1 MDERRYLYH
10 ARINC
15 HLTLEQIGV
24 RTALSPT
31 VLRDLDEGR
40 FERLPSGLYARSYVR
55 AFAAAVGLDPED
67 TLTQLEQLLPGAP
80 DPVPVLNAKDP
91 SPGER
96 ASKAAGHLYERAR
109 AVVRSARIEAI
120 EKASALQELLRT
132 EVQQAQWSLR
142 ATTGL
147 SPDLPALTTPSTER
161 FVGPRAALLP
171 RKAPADALQAAGEE
185 RRPAALARYGAAL
198 VDAIVL
204 LVVEIALVG
213 LVSQS
218 SGTPLERLLQEAGLA
233 LAAFCAVPLLL
244 YFLFFGGIGGSTL
257 GRYVCSVRRTEE
269 RAGGDRLNEQLT
281 LAAILK
287 RAVD

>member
-10 ARINC
+10 ARINR
-15 HLTLEQIGV
+15 HLTLEQIGL

-55 AFAAAVGLDPED
+55 AFAAAVGLDPTD
-67 TLTQLEQLLPGAP
+67 TLAHVEHLLPGAP

-91 SPGER
+91 SPGEL
-96 ASKAAGHLYERAR
+96 ASKTAGRLCERAR
-109 AVVRSARIEAI
+109 TVVRSIRTEVI
-120 EKASALQELLRT
+120 EKASSLQDVLRT
-132 EVQQAQWSLR
+132 EVRQAQWSLR

-147 SPDLPALTTPSTER
+147 SPDLPALTASSTER
-161 FVGPRAALLP
+161 FVGPRAALRP
-171 RKAPADALQAAGEE
+171 RSASADRVRAAGEDG
-185 RRPAALARYGAAL
+185 RRAALARYGAAL

-204 LVVEIALVG
+204 LVVEISLVV

-218 SGTPLERLLQEAGLA
+218 SGIPLERLLQEAGLA

-244 YFLFFGGIGGSTL
+244 YFLLFGGIGGSTL
-257 GRYVCSVRRTEE
+257 GRYVCSVRRTAE

-281 LAAILK
+281 LVAILK

>member
-1 MDERRYLYH
+1 MDSRRYLYH
-10 ARINC
+10 ARVNS

-55 AFAAAVGLDPED
+55 AFAVAVGLDPENA
-67 TLTQLEQLLPGAP
+67 LAELEHLLPGAP

-91 SPGER
+91 SVGER
-96 ASKAAGHLYERAR
+96 ASKAARQVYERGCA
-109 AVVRSARIEAI
+109 AVRRLGAEAAAKSAGF
-120 EKASALQELLRT
+120 QDLLRT

-147 SPDLPALTTPSTER
+147 SPDLPALTAVSTER

-171 RKAPADALQAAGEE
+171 RTASADYPRESAEPRRGTTMVRYAAAFVDAL
-185 RRPAALARYGAAL
+185 
-198 VDAIVL
+198 VL
-204 LVVEIALVG
+204 LAVEICLVL

-218 SGTPLERLLQEAGLA
+218 SGISLDQLLRDASLA
-233 LAAFCAVPLLL
+233 LAGFCAIPLLL
-244 YFLFFGGIGGSTL
+244 YFLMFGGIAGSTL
-257 GRYVCSVRRTEE
+257 GRHLCALSRTGEE
-269 RAGGDRLNEQLT
+269 RQPTDAHEPLT
-281 LAAILK
+281 LLAILK
-287 RAVD
+287 RTLD